1 MLVYVIERTLVKLD
15 IVLMPHKI
23 LNDSSFK
30 VASRMKR
37 RITIFLLFSA
47 CCCDQQAYAQL
58 IPVLGSQRAGT
69 AMAQFLKIGVGG
81 RAVGMGEAFAA
92 VANDASA
99 LYWNPAGIA
108 QTSGNEI
115 IFSHV
120 NWPVDVRHEFVGYLH
135 HFGKGNVL
143 GLSATALHTDDMEE
157 TTEFAPLGTGNY
169 VTFGDIAV
177 GLTFAR
183 QMTDRFSFGVTMKY
197 MDETL
202 AEVHARVV
210 LIDLGTYYWTGFGKS
225 RFAVA
230 VSNFSTN
237 NIKPSGTVT
246 AHDGTGTNRFRDFA
260 PPTVFRLGFATE
272 VMENEHHK
280 MTTAVQLNHPNDNA
294 ENVNFGVEYWWN
306 KTLALRSGYRLNY
319 DEESFTAGGG
329 VALPMGRFHLNLDFA
344 YSDFGRLGNATRFS
358 ANLKL

>member
-1 MLVYVIERTLVKLD
+1 MKNKNVFLV
-15 IVLMPHKI
+15 
-23 LNDSSFK
+23 S
-30 VASRMKR
+30 AG
-37 RITIFLLFSA
+37 LLFVSHQL
-47 CCCDQQAYAQL
+47 CHAQL

-108 QTSGNEI
+108 QTTQNEVM
-115 IFSHV
+115 FSHV
-120 NWPVDVRHEFVGYLH
+120 NWPVDVRHEFVGYVH
-135 HFGKGNVL
+135 HFGKANVF
-143 GLSATALHTDDMEE
+143 GLSITALHTDDMEE
-157 TTEFAPLGTGNY
+157 TTEYAPLGTGNY

-177 GLTFAR
+177 GLTYAR
-183 QMTDRFSFGVTMKY
+183 QMTDRFSFGVTAKY

-202 AEVHARVV
+202 AELHARAFMV
-210 LIDLGTYYWTGFGKS
+210 DLGTYYWTGFGKS

-230 VSNFSTN
+230 VSNFSTR
-237 NIKPSGTVT
+237 NIEPKGTLTGRDGVT
-246 AHDGTGTNRFRDFA
+246 RSSFQDFA
-260 PPTVFRLGFATE
+260 PPIIFRIGFATE
-272 VMENEHHK
+272 VMDNERHK

-294 ENVNFGVEYWWN
+294 ENVNLGVEYWWN

-319 DEESFTAGGG
+319 DEESLTLGGG
-329 VALPMGRFHLNLDFA
+329 LALPMGRFHLSLDFA

-358 ANLKL
+358 ANFRL

>member
-1 MLVYVIERTLVKLD
+1 MKPNSIGIAVVAA
-15 IVLMPHKI
+15 I
-23 LNDSSFK
+23 LYSTQP
-30 VASRMKR
+30 AH
-37 RITIFLLFSA
+37 
-47 CCCDQQAYAQL
+47 AQL

-108 QTSGNEI
+108 QTTQNEVV
-115 IFSHV
+115 FSHV
-120 NWPVDVRHEFVGYLH
+120 NWPVEVRHEFVGYVH
-135 HFGKGNVL
+135 HFGRANVF
-143 GLSATALHTDDMEE
+143 GVSVTALHTEDMEE

-169 VTFGDIAV
+169 VTFGDLAV

-183 QMTDRFSFGVTMKY
+183 QMTDRFSFGVTAKY

-202 AEVHARVV
+202 AEVHARAIMV
-210 LIDLGTYYWTGFGKS
+210 DLGTYYWTGFGKS

-230 VSNFSTN
+230 VSNFSTR
-237 NIKPSGTVT
+237 NIEPKGTIT
-246 AHDGTGTNRFRDFA
+246 TRDGTAQNSFQDFA
-260 PPTVFRLGFATE
+260 PPTVFRIGFATE
-272 VMENEHHK
+272 VLENEQHR

-294 ENVNFGVEYWWN
+294 ENVNLGVEYCWN
-306 KTLALRSGYRLNY
+306 KALALRSGYRLNY
-319 DEESFTAGGG
+319 DEESFTFGGG
-329 VALPMGRFHLNLDFA
+329 VALPMGGIHLNLDFS